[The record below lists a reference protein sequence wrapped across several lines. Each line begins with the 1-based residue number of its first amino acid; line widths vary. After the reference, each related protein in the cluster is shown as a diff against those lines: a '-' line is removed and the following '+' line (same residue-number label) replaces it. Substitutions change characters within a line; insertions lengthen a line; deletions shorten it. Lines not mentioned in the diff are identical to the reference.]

1 MARRKARTGT
11 RKKGCVSRL
20 LKALGIV
27 QFTHRISAHA
37 MWTGAILLFAL
48 CSIALYALLIRPY
61 TVAWQ
66 GIFGDA
72 RYPEGYSIRG
82 IDISH
87 HQGKI
92 DWDALS
98 AAEVD
103 GERLRFV
110 FVKATEGANDLD
122 NRFNS
127 NFKQARDNGFV
138 RGAYHFFLPNVSARQ
153 QADNFVR
160 RVPLEEGDL
169 PPVLDIESTGK
180 LTPSQL
186 RDSALVWLR
195 LIERR
200 YGAKPILYTYYKFKT
215 EYLGT
220 PEFSKYPYWIAHYY
234 VDTLRYDGPWKFW
247 QHTDRGRLKG
257 IKGYVDINCYNG
269 SMYDLQ
275 QLTLK

>member
-1 MARRKARTGT
+1 MTSTTASTP
-11 RKKGCVSRL
+11 
-20 LKALGIV
+20 
-27 QFTHRISAHA
+27 ISNKPATTA
-37 MWTGAILLFAL
+37 
-48 CSIALYALLIRPY
+48 SS
-61 TVAWQ
+61 VAPTTSFCPMSPP
-66 GIFGDA
+66 GSK
-72 RYPEGYSIRG
+72 PTTSC
-82 IDISH
+82 
-87 HQGKI
+87 
-92 DWDALS
+92 
-98 AAEVD
+98 
-103 GERLRFV
+103 
-110 FVKATEGANDLD
+110 
-122 NRFNS
+122 
-127 NFKQARDNGFV
+127 
-138 RGAYHFFLPNVSARQ
+138 GAYHWKK
-153 QADNFVR
+153 
-160 RVPLEEGDL
+160 ETY

-247 QHTDRGRLKG
+247 QHTDRGRIKG